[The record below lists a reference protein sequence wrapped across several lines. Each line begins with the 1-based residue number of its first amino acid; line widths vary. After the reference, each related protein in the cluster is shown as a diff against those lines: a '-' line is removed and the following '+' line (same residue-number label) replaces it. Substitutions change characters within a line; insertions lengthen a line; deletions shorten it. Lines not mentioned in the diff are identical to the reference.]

1 MAVDLVK
8 GDFDVADDTGSGGPA
23 AISASTY
30 GYQSVNLSDGEVTV
44 DEWVEANPNAKW
56 VVEIYRDGEIIHQL
70 ATDSA
75 NVSGYE
81 QIQLPDGTKQ
91 YGNGVWW
98 ARVIAPEDFQVGDVW
113 KVYGWNDMGENIPS
127 YPPDRI

>member
-8 GDFDVADDTGSGGPA
+8 GDFGVADDTGSGGPA

-75 NVSGYE
+75 NVSGYA
-81 QIQLPDGTKQ
+81 QVQLPDDSNQ
-91 YGNGVWW
+91 YGNGLWW
-98 ARVIAPEDFQVGDVW
+98 ARVIAPEDFRVGDIW
-113 KVYGWNDMGENIPS
+113 KVYGWNDMDPFIPS
-127 YPPDRI
+127 YPPDRT

>member
-75 NVSGYE
+75 NVTGYA
-81 QIQLPDGTKQ
+81 QIQQPDGSRQ

-98 ARVIAPEDFQVGDVW
+98 AAVIKPEDFQVGDVW
-113 KVYGWNDMGENIPS
+113 KVYGWNDMGENIPA
-127 YPPDRI
+127 YPPDRT